1 MGVIIACEC
10 DYRHFVW
17 NMRFRDIAIVS
28 HFCVSFM
35 SHKWRFYIYRISA
48 TFTEE
53 GTSFFIVDFCVAMG
67 TD

>member
-10 DYRHFVW
+10 DYRHFVR
-17 NMRFRDIAIVS
+17 NMWFRDIAIIS

-35 SHKWRFYIYRISA
+35 PCKGRFYIYWTSTA
-48 TFTEE
+48 FTEE